1 MTDFILLDLNATYAE
16 NASQVHLMH
25 KGIYNVER
33 EFYRPWLTRLLRDRQ
48 VLMLTSRPERYKAR
62 TLEHI
67 QKLEDWQPQLALFN
81 GYRLKAPDAKQR
93 MLETIVFPKFGDPT
107 ETSYVA
113 IESNYKTSSMF
124 ERFGIH
130 AYRQEAIATRPSL
143 LDGPGDTYEEGVLF

>member
-33 EFYRPWLTRLLRDRQ
+33 EFYRPWLTRMMRERQ
-48 VLMLTSRPERYKAR
+48 VLMLTSRPERYKAQ
-62 TLEHI
+62 TLERI
-67 QKLEDWQPQLALFN
+67 QELENWQPQLALFN
-81 GYRLKAPDAKQR
+81 SYRLKAPDAKKR
-93 MLETIVFPKFGDPT
+93 MLEEVVFPRFGDPS

-143 LDGPGDTYEEGVLF
+143 LDVPGETYEEGVLF